1 MNTGAIIGGIFGGL
15 AGLFLALRQASVV
28 PSDYG
33 TNITFFA
40 YTALPIGG
48 AARVLGP
55 VIGSILLLFIVQFAD
70 TGLRTLIGNGIILE
84 GLLSSTDVAQI
95 RFIIVGLGLMLLLI
109 FRPQGI
115 FGDRREVMLD
125 AR

>member
-1 MNTGAIIGGIFGGL
+1 M
-15 AGLFLALRQASVV
+15 
-28 PSDYG
+28 
-33 TNITFFA
+33 
-40 YTALPIGG
+40 
-48 AARVLGP
+48 
-55 VIGSILLLFIVQFAD
+55 LLLFIVQFAD
-70 TGLRTLIGNGIILE
+70 TRLRSLIGDGVIPE